1 MESSYRV
8 SLTAMFTAFGLIF
21 LYLSAILPTGRIALL
36 FISSIFVAGLLVED
50 QPGLAFLSFIMVGGL
65 GLLLVPNLLMVL
77 PYALL
82 FGHYGIG
89 KYFLEKI
96 RDKVVSF
103 VCKLV
108 YFDLGLTGIYF
119 LAGELFFGSLLESI
133 PLWLLVVLAQIAFV
147 IFDFL
152 YSKVVLLYEHTIRP
166 KLVRG

>member
-1 MESSYRV
+1 
-8 SLTAMFTAFGLIF
+8 MFTAFGLIF

-36 FISSIFVAGLLVED
+36 FLSSIFVAGLLVED
-50 QPGLAFLSFIMVGGL
+50 QPGLAILSFIMVGGL

-77 PYALL
+77 PYVLL

-89 KYFLEKI
+89 KYYFEKI

-103 VCKLV
+103 VLKLL
-108 YFDLGLTGIYF
+108 YFNVGLVAIYF
-119 LAGELFFGSLLESI
+119 LAGEIFFGQLLKTV

-152 YSKVVLLYEHTIRP
+152 YSRVVLLYEHTIRP
-166 KLVRG
+166 KLLRG